1 MANGT
6 TNTASRKMAKLVVA
20 EKRDNGSYGF
30 RQKIVPLDDVKE
42 ELEAAKDENCRT
54 PRPTQDPRT
63 SGAWRSPVAHLLWE
77 QEVAGSSP
85 AAPTIPVVGRL
96 EGKRLEGFGYYA
108 RCILQTFNLRTFN
121 RQVCARSS
129 VG

>member
-42 ELEAAKDENCRT
+42 ELEAAKDEN
-54 PRPTQDPRT
+54 
-63 SGAWRSPVAHLLWE
+63 
-77 QEVAGSSP
+77 
-85 AAPTIPVVGRL
+85 
-96 EGKRLEGFGYYA
+96 
-108 RCILQTFNLRTFN
+108 
-121 RQVCARSS
+121 
-129 VG
+129 